1 MTIGYLD
8 LSTYANSALEFSYA
22 SKLLQSTSNVKLE
35 FKASNDCGNTWTT
48 VWSKQG
54 SDLATVSG
62 LYSGTIYSPDTSDW
76 SREIIH
82 DSLLSLASDMNL
94 KFRQFLRPIFIA
106 ISGKPVSPPLFDSMT
121 ILGSDI
127 CKARL
132 KHSIEL
138 LGGISK
144 KQMKRLEKIYKDIKV
159 E

>member
-1 MTIGYLD
+1 M
-8 LSTYANSALEFSYA
+8 ANFFLEGMPSISVEDFEFASQEREEMVMILQFSLW
-22 SKLLQSTSNVKLE
+22 SLE
-35 FKASNDCGNTWTT
+35 VQT
-48 VWSKQG
+48 
-54 SDLATVSG
+54 
-62 LYSGTIYSPDTSDW
+62 DW

-144 KQMKRLEKIYKDIKV
+144 SR
-159 E
+159 